1 MEYDTRALA
10 DAKKALTLDNTNV
23 KARKVCAE
31 SLFASGLFELGQLV
45 QFKNFPIHNFVKYYL
60 SALVEFEKAF
70 RVFSSSE
77 MAAGREKCH
86 QVERE
91 GKISTGCPKKNCDSE
106 RFWVFD
112 LGNKK

>member
-45 QFKNFPIHNFVKYYL
+45 QFKRLHIHNFVKYYL

-70 RVFSSSE
+70 RIFSSSE

-91 GKISTGCPKKNCDSE
+91 GKILRTSSE
-106 RFWVFD
+106 RS
-112 LGNKK
+112 LL

>member
-1 MEYDTRALA
+1 MSSRICSLFSNSSLEYDTRALA

-31 SLFASGLFELGQLV
+31 SLFASGLFELGQLI
-45 QFKNFPIHNFVKYYL
+45 QFKSFCIYNFVKYYL

-91 GKISTGCPKKNCDSE
+91 G
-106 RFWVFD
+106 
-112 LGNKK
+112 

>member
-1 MEYDTRALA
+1 MSLKICSLFSNSSLEYDTRALE

-86 QVERE
+86 QVER
-91 GKISTGCPKKNCDSE
+91 TLSE
-106 RFWVFD
+106 RSLF
-112 LGNKK
+112 